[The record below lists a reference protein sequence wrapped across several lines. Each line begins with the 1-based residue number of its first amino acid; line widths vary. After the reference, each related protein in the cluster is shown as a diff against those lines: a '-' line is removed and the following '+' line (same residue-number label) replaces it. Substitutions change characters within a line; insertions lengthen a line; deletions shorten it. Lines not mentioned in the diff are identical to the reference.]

1 MPYAAQMHKLRIH
14 AFAVPARDRASIR
27 DRHLGQREMST
38 EIVVG
43 SRVPHVKLGYLS
55 NGDVATVNACDLFAG
70 ARSVVL
76 GIPGAFTPVC
86 TRQHVPD
93 FVANADEIAASGYS
107 QLICIAPNDPFT
119 LETWRAQVDPQSKI
133 RFLSDGNLDFCRA
146 LGLNEA
152 HRDLFLGQRSK
163 RYLLLVN
170 DGVIQRVRVES
181 SILTYACTRAE
192 HVLMEDVLIEA

>member
-1 MPYAAQMHKLRIH
+1 
-14 AFAVPARDRASIR
+14 
-27 DRHLGQREMST
+27 MSADI
-38 EIVVG
+38 IVG
-43 SRVPHVKLGYLS
+43 ARVPDVQLGYLN
-55 NGDVATVNACDLFAG
+55 NGDVASVNACDLFAG

-93 FVANADEIAASGYS
+93 FVASAAEISASGYS

-119 LETWRAQVDPQSKI
+119 LEIWRAQVDPESKI
-133 RFLSDGNLDFCRA
+133 RFFSDGNLDFCRA

-152 HRDLFLGQRSK
+152 HRELFLGHRSK

-170 DGVIQRVRVES
+170 NRVIQRVRIES

-192 HVLMEDVLIEA
+192 DVLREDILVDA